1 MPIWLI
7 QIVVGIVLSVA
18 ATLAQQAFAPKP
30 KSSTSTA
37 SGTRDTVTT
46 GGTNPQSFVIGT
58 FGLPGQ
64 LEYDNAYGSSG
75 GTPNAYRVRVISL
88 GDLPI
93 TGLTGL
99 YEAGQA
105 MTLATTGH
113 VDQGYPVA
121 ERKDGS
127 TDCFWW
133 EFHDGTQTTADAF
146 LSATFGSDAD
156 RPWTSEMVGR
166 GIPYI
171 TLTALYDRKVWNA
184 VPDCMMQVQG
194 IPLYDPRKDTTAGG
208 LGSQR
213 LDDQST
219 WAFTDNLA
227 VMIYNILVGIR
238 YENSII
244 WGGRCAQTQLPYAN
258 WAAAMDACD
267 ADIDL
272 VAGGTE
278 KQFRGG
284 LEVKLSDKPADI
296 INDFLI
302 AANARISEAAGVYTI
317 LVGAPGSADFTFTDA
332 DTIVTEQA
340 QLDPF
345 PNLDNTVNGA
355 TGQYLEPTEAWASK
369 DTAPYYRSDLETAD
383 RDRRQANA
391 LTLTPVFSG
400 TQAQRI
406 LKATVEEAR
415 RFAKHVIPLVPV
427 FGTYRPLQL
436 GAWTSDANGYSSKL
450 FLVTAWTEA
459 SNGNVTFG
467 LQEIDPTDH
476 DWTPAS
482 DEKALSFAPLT
493 PVTPAAQDVADFS
506 VGPYTITGTG
516 AVPFKAAIQMFWNG
530 TVSDVRALLYEVR
543 LADSGDVVLT
553 GEFATQFASGSGT
566 TPGGALK
573 GSTDYEARGKYDPFS
588 ARETNWSSWEAVT
601 TPAVSDAD
609 VSDLQVSQLGTELT
623 NAYGIVTTDT
633 PGSIVDQLGQIVAQV
648 GDLAQALVTVS
659 DTSRKKTTALVQQTA
674 TARAAILTTQE
685 AVTTEAAARATAIT
699 EALAQVGNVLADGF
713 AKIESSVDLDTAT
726 VDVLFKVKAAVGDL
740 VSTAG
745 MLLRSSVNG
754 ATGELEAVL
763 AVLGK
768 LYVQIPGG
776 DGSLIT
782 AIETLDDG
790 TVKFSGTRM
799 GRIDALDGSGSYI
812 DLSGGIKIVSHSV
825 G

>member
-30 KSSTSTA
+30 KTSTSAA

-64 LEYDNAYGSSG
+64 LEYDNAYGTSG

-93 TGLTGL
+93 TALTGL

-105 MTLATTGH
+105 MTLSLSGH
-113 VDQGYPVA
+113 VSQGYPVA
-121 ERKDGS
+121 ERRDGS

-133 EFHDGTQTTADAF
+133 EFHDGTQTTADTF
-146 LSATFGSDAD
+146 LSATFGSDAA
-156 RPWTSEMVGR
+156 RPWTSDMVGR

-171 TLTALYDRKVWNA
+171 TLTALYDRNVWNA
-184 VPDCMMQVQG
+184 VPNCMMQVQG

-208 LGSQR
+208 TGSQR
-213 LDDQST
+213 LNDQST

-238 YENSII
+238 YQNAII

-267 ADIDL
+267 TDIDL

-284 LEVKLSDKPADI
+284 REILLSDKPADI
-296 INDFLI
+296 INEFLI

-332 DTIVTEQA
+332 DTIVTEQT

-383 RDRRQANA
+383 RDRRQAQA
-391 LTLTPVFSG
+391 LTLNVVFSG

-415 RFAKHVIPLVPV
+415 RFAKHVIPLVPM

-476 DWTPAS
+476 DWTPGT

-493 PVTPAAQDVADFS
+493 PVKPPAQSMTGWTVS
-506 VGPYTITGTG
+506 PYVYPDSASTNRRIGIAVTFTG
-516 AVPFKAAIQMFWNG
+516 ALF
-530 TVSDVRALLYEVR
+530 DVRAVRIQVKEDFGAGNTVFDGEQAYDPSESDPVSRAITWAGIIPNTDYQVRGKFQPFSGRETDWSSWLSVTTANVAPVSTQDIIDASKSVLEQLGQVRSLIEQFKQIGTLIEAVDRDNYTQRQTLSRSISVQMDNLEASFNEIIEVA
-543 LADSGDVVLT
+543 LG
-553 GEFATQFASGSGT
+553 
-566 TPGGALK
+566 PGGAIATALESLYAAM
-573 GSTDYEARGKYDPFS
+573 GGNTAEVNVQWAAVAAPTGYS
-588 ARETNWSSWEAVT
+588 ARYAIQAAVNDGSFRSATLFLDVPADAGQPTRIGFEAGQTVFFT
-601 TPAVSDAD
+601 SDGTPLAVIGDDGVFRSANDTIQ
-609 VSDLQVSQLGTELT
+609 VDLINGTL
-623 NAYGIVTTDT
+623 
-633 PGSIVDQLGQIVAQV
+633 
-648 GDLAQALVTVS
+648 LAQSA
-659 DTSRKKTTALVQQTA
+659 
-674 TARAAILTTQE
+674 
-685 AVTTEAAARATAIT
+685 
-699 EALAQVGNVLADGF
+699 GAD
-713 AKIESSVDLDTAT
+713 
-726 VDVLFKVKAAVGDL
+726 
-740 VSTAG
+740 
-745 MLLRSSVNG
+745 
-754 ATGELEAVL
+754 
-763 AVLGK
+763 
-768 LYVQIPGG
+768 
-776 DGSLIT
+776 
-782 AIETLDDG
+782 
-790 TVKFSGTRM
+790 
-799 GRIDALDGSGSYI
+799 GSYI
-812 DLSGGIKIVSHSV
+812 SVNNGVDIYSLST
-825 G
+825 

>member
-18 ATLAQQAFAPKP
+18 ATLAEQAFGP
-30 KSSTSTA
+30 KSKPNSASAA

-93 TGLTGL
+93 TALTGL

-105 MTLATTGH
+105 MTLSLSGH
-113 VDQGYPVA
+113 VSQGYPVV

-133 EFHDGTQTTADAF
+133 EFHDGTQTTVDTF
-146 LSATFGSDAD
+146 LSATFGSDPD
-156 RPWTSEMVGR
+156 RPWTSEMVGY

-171 TLTALYDRKVWNA
+171 TLTALFDRNVWNA
-184 VPDCMMQVQG
+184 VPNCMMQVQG

-208 LGSQR
+208 SGTQR
-213 LDDQST
+213 LNDQST
-219 WAFTDNLA
+219 WAFTDNIA

-238 YENSII
+238 YQNAII

-267 ADIDL
+267 TLISL
-272 VAGGTE
+272 NAGGSE

-284 LEVKLSDKPADI
+284 REVLLSEKPADI
-296 INDFLI
+296 INEFLI
-302 AANARISEAAGVYTI
+302 ASNARISEAAGVYTI
-317 LVGAPGSADFTFTDA
+317 LIGAPGSADFTFTDA
-332 DTIVTEQA
+332 DTIVTEQT

-383 RDRRQANA
+383 RDRRQAQA
-391 LTLTPVFSG
+391 LTLNVVFSG

-415 RFAKHVIPLVPV
+415 RFAKHVLPMVPV
-427 FGTYRPLQL
+427 FGTYRPLQT

-476 DWTPAS
+476 DWTPS
-482 DEKALSFAPLT
+482 TDEKALSFAPLT
-493 PVTPAAQDVADFS
+493 PIVAAPQDADFS
-506 VGPYTITGTG
+506 VAPYTITGTG
-516 AVPFKAAIQMFWNG
+516 GVPFKAAIQMFWDG
-530 TVSDVRALLYEVR
+530 TVTDVRALLYEVR
-543 LADSGDVVLT
+543 LASDSSLVLT
-553 GEFATQFASGSGT
+553 GEFATRFSSGTGT
-566 TPGGALK
+566 TPGGALM

-588 ARETNWSSWEAVT
+588 ARETNWSDWAAVT

-609 VSDLQVSQLGTELT
+609 VSDLQVSQLGTELA
-623 NAYGIVTTDT
+623 NAYGLITTST
-633 PGSIVDQLGQIVAQV
+633 PGSVIDQLNQIVAQV

-659 DTSRKKTTALVQQTA
+659 DTTRKKVTALVQQSA

-685 AVTTEAAARATAIT
+685 AVATESAARATAIDEVT
-699 EALAQVGNVLADGF
+699 ASIGNFIADGYLKLEGT
-713 AKIESSVDLDTAT
+713 ADLTSATAT
-726 VDVLFKVKAAVGDL
+726 ISAKVKAVSGSLYSQAAWILKASVAAEGD
-740 VSTAG
+740 
-745 MLLRSSVNG
+745 
-754 ATGELEAVL
+754 EASF

-768 LYVQIPGG
+768 LYVLVPNG
-776 DGSLIT
+776 DGTLIP

-790 TVKFSGTRM
+790 TVKFSGTRL
-799 GRIDALDGSGSYI
+799 GRIDSLDGQSYI
-812 DLSGGIKIVSHSV
+812 DFSNGIKIVSHSV
-825 G
+825 SS